1 VSSSVRGTIDGA
13 TIIARVR
20 EGGKPLLR
28 DPSDASTTR
37 DVGSN
42 SQELLEHAILC
53 ALIAHAGQRYPA
65 PEPEPYILHPL
76 RVMGA
81 VEGADAQIA
90 AVLHDVIEDTEV
102 TLAELEGAGYP
113 DAVVH
118 AVDCLTQREGEG
130 YTAYIERLATDPIAT
145 LVKVA
150 DLRDNLSNNRR
161 LIPESSVL
169 ERIGRYERALAFLEP
184 RLARLHA
191 DAGYGSP
198 GSSE

>member
-1 VSSSVRGTIDGA
+1 MTAIPYTGQGQV
-13 TIIARVR
+13 
-20 EGGKPLLR
+20 KN
-28 DPSDASTTR
+28 PSDGLNTNDAGR
-37 DVGSN
+37 NSN
-42 SQELLEHAILC
+42 ELLERAIRC
-53 ALIAHAGQRYPA
+53 ALTAHAGQRYPA
-65 PEPEPYILHPL
+65 PESEPYILHSL

-81 VEGADAQIA
+81 VEGANSQMA

-102 TLAELEGAGYP
+102 TLAELERAGYP

-118 AVDCLTQREGEG
+118 AVDCLTQREGEE
-130 YTAYIERLATDPIAT
+130 YTAYIERLSTDPIAT

-150 DLRDNLSNNRR
+150 DLRDNLRNNRR

-191 DAGYGSP
+191 DAGYGSEE
-198 GSSE
+198 SSE